1 MKLFVTGGTG
11 FVGSNIVKVA
21 AERHGADLI
30 TTAHSYR
37 SDGNEPFSVVNLDMT
52 DRDAMRTAVLDAQ
65 PDAIVHSAVT
75 LDWDAMHKDR
85 MLAWN
90 VYVEAT
96 RTLID
101 ASNEVGAKMVLV
113 STDWVFDGAQ
123 PGATEATPPNP
134 TNLYGVLKV
143 VCETLV
149 QATADNGAVARVA
162 AVSGTHWAREDWVPT
177 QNVGM
182 GYFVGAVVHELQAGR
197 QFPVWTGQLN
207 MRATPSLASESAE
220 MIMRIIE
227 KEVRG
232 VFHCVSGFSIGRVAL
247 ATATAEAFDLDPG
260 LITTS
265 TGDFSGTGGM
275 RIPIDTT
282 LDAGATAVALDYDLP
297 DLERFLATFR
307 HEVEHHELA
316 GV

>member
-21 AERHGADLI
+21 DERHGADVV

-37 SDGNEPFSVVNLDMT
+37 SDGTEPFSIVNVDMT
-52 DRDAMRTAVLDAQ
+52 DRDAMRTAVLDAK
-65 PDAIVHSAVT
+65 PDAIVHSAVSM
-75 LDWDAMHKDR
+75 DWPAMHADR
-85 MLAWN
+85 MLGWN
-90 VYVEAT
+90 AYVEAT

-101 ASNEVGAKMVLV
+101 AANETGAKMVLV

-123 PGATEATPPNP
+123 PGATEQTPPNP

-149 QATADNGAVARVA
+149 QATANNGAVARVA
-162 AVSGTHWAREDWVPT
+162 GVSGTHWARNDWVPT

-227 KEVRG
+227 KDVRG
-232 VFHCVSGFSIGRVAL
+232 VFHCVSGVSTGRVAL
-247 ATATAEAFDLDPG
+247 ARATAEAFGFDPG
-260 LITTS
+260 MITTS
-265 TGDFSGTGGM
+265 SGDFSGTAGM

-282 LDAGATAVALDYDLP
+282 LDASATAAALDYDLP

-307 HEVEHHELA
+307 HEVENHELA